1 MRTQMELSGQIA
13 ELSLQEVQTE
23 GGNKM
28 KKFVRWMIGQIARG
42 TVAILVAIAI
52 MYLNIDWMARTF
64 QPISAISVLAF
75 ISSIIG
81 AFVYAWLDSM
91 VTVKK

>member
-1 MRTQMELSGQIA
+1 
-13 ELSLQEVQTE
+13 
-23 GGNKM
+23 M